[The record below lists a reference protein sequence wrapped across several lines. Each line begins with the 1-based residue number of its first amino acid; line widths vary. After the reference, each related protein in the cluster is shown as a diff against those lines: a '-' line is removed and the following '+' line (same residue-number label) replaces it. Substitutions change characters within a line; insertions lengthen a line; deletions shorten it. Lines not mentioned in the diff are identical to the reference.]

1 MLSRIYRCCPF
12 ITALPRCFPKASAK
26 VVLFFISTNFYYLF
40 FQKNAKKIHFPQNQ
54 WHLYKILSR
63 YDKLLRKYF
72 FYTTSEK
79 LKKNTPRS
87 TKYQKGNNF
96 TLHNAEFAV
105 SLHLRYLIYYMID
118 RKTIEQIMDTAKVEE
133 VVGDFVALR
142 RRGVN
147 MIGLCPFHNEKTPS
161 FTVSPSKNLWKCF
174 GCGKG
179 GKPVHFIMEHEQL
192 SYPDALRWLAKKYHI
207 EIKEREMTDEEKRE
221 ESIRESLFVI
231 NQYALQHFIDTL
243 HESEE
248 GQAIGLNYFRHR
260 GLRDETIKKFCLGY
274 SFERRDSFAKKAV
287 AAGYNPELIAKTGVC
302 YSTDDGRLQ
311 DRFWGRVIFPVH
323 TISGKIVAF
332 GGRILQNNAKAA
344 KYVNSPESEIYHK
357 SDHLYG
363 LYFSKQ
369 AIMQKDRCILVEGY
383 LDVISMHQSGIQNV
397 VASSGTSLTTGQ
409 IKLIHRFTDNVTLLY
424 DGDKAG
430 IKASIRGIDM
440 LLEEGMN
447 INVVL
452 LPDGE
457 DPDSYAQSHSTEE
470 FEQYIER
477 NKVDFIR
484 FKTNLLLDEVGED
497 PIRRAGLIGDVVKS
511 IAVVPN
517 EILRSEYIK
526 KCSEMLNIGEQ
537 LLVKEVAKIRRQKAE
552 ETYKKQISEKNT
564 PAEDTNTPDEAPA
577 MDEFQQSIISNYN
590 NPLHHKEK
598 AIIQFLMKNGGK
610 MLQVPENKANE
621 TPAFLETV
629 NSHLH
634 YSFGD
639 DGIELS
645 HPLYKRIF
653 AEAGEYANDVEF
665 DPEKHFMAHPDAEI
679 SSLTAELCSE
689 QHILGKE
696 AAEQINDERNEQ
708 AVMFEQTTRLAIA
721 YKLSIVDEMLKD
733 TMNRLKD
740 PGVLSNAAALQ
751 EAMEDFKYLKET
763 QGALNDVLK
772 GYGFGN
778 VALNT

>member
-1 MLSRIYRCCPF
+1 MANSDSRRYKIDRET
-12 ITALPRCFPKASAK
+12 IERILDSAK
-26 VVLFFISTNFYYLF
+26 I
-40 FQKNAKKIHFPQNQ
+40 
-54 WHLYKILSR
+54 
-63 YDKLLRKYF
+63 
-72 FYTTSEK
+72 
-79 LKKNTPRS
+79 
-87 TKYQKGNNF
+87 
-96 TLHNAEFAV
+96 
-105 SLHLRYLIYYMID
+105 
-118 RKTIEQIMDTAKVEE
+118 EE
-133 VVGDFVALR
+133 VVGDFVTLK

-147 MIGLCPFHNEKTPS
+147 LIGLCPFHNEKTPS
-161 FTVSPSKNLWKCF
+161 FTVSPAKNLCKCF

-179 GKPVHFIMEHEQL
+179 GNPVHFIMEHEQL
-192 SYPDALRWLAKKYHI
+192 SYYEALRWLAKKYHI

-248 GQAIGLNYFRHR
+248 GRAIGLNYFHHR

-369 AIMQKDRCILVEGY
+369 AIIQKDHCILVEGY
-383 LDVISMHQSGIQNV
+383 LDVISMHQAGIQNV

-409 IKLIHRFTDNVTLLY
+409 IKLIHRFTKNITLLY

-457 DPDSYAQSHSTEE
+457 DPDSYSQTHSTEE
-470 FEQYIER
+470 VEQYIEK

-484 FKTNLLLDEVGED
+484 FKTNLLLNEVGED
-497 PIRRAGLIGDVVKS
+497 PIRRAGLVSDVVKS

-526 KCSEMLNIGEQ
+526 KCSEMLNITEQ
-537 LLVKEVAKIRRQKAE
+537 ILVKEVAKLRRQKAE
-552 ETYKKQISEKNT
+552 EMQKKPSQANT
-564 PAEDTNTPDEAPA
+564 NADENNGNSTDSDSNPAAN
-577 MDEFQQSIISNYN
+577 EFQQSIISSYS
-590 NPLHHKEK
+590 NPLHNKER
-598 AIIQFLMKNGGK
+598 AIIEFLLKNGSK
-610 MLQVPENKANE
+610 MLQVPEDKLSN
-621 TPAFLETV
+621 TPAFTETV
-629 NSHLH
+629 TSHLY
-634 YSFGD
+634 YSFND

-645 HPLYKRIF
+645 HPLYKRMF
-653 AEAGEYANDVEF
+653 AEAGEHANDADF
-665 DPEKHFMAHPDAEI
+665 DPENHFMAHPDVEI
-679 SSLTAELCSE
+679 SKLTAELCGERHLLSKTFSE
-689 QHILGKE
+689 QAG
-696 AAEQINDERNEQ
+696 DERNEQ

-721 YKLSIVDEMLKD
+721 YKLSIVDEMLKE
-733 TMNRLKD
+733 TMGRLKD
-740 PGVLSNAAALQ
+740 PATASDPAALQ

-772 GYGFGN
+772 SYGFGN
-778 VALNT
+778 VALNS

>member
-1 MLSRIYRCCPF
+1 
-12 ITALPRCFPKASAK
+12 
-26 VVLFFISTNFYYLF
+26 
-40 FQKNAKKIHFPQNQ
+40 
-54 WHLYKILSR
+54 
-63 YDKLLRKYF
+63 
-72 FYTTSEK
+72 
-79 LKKNTPRS
+79 
-87 TKYQKGNNF
+87 
-96 TLHNAEFAV
+96 
-105 SLHLRYLIYYMID
+105 MID

-142 RRGVN
+142 KRGVN

-192 SYPDALRWLAKKYHI
+192 SYYDALRWLARRYHI
-207 EIKEREMTDEEKRE
+207 EIKERELTDEEKRE
-221 ESIRESLFVI
+221 ESIRESMFVI
-231 NQYALQHFIDTL
+231 NQYALQYFMDTL
-243 HESEE
+243 HGTDE
-248 GQAIGLNYFRHR
+248 GKAIGLSYFRHR

-274 SFERRDSFAKKAV
+274 SLERRDSFAKTAIT
-287 AAGYNPELIAKTGVC
+287 AGYNPEIIAKTGVC

-323 TISGKIVAF
+323 TLSGKVIAF

-363 LYFSKQ
+363 LYFAKK

-383 LDVISMHQSGIQNV
+383 LDVISMYQAGIENV

-409 IKLIHRFTDNVTLLY
+409 IKLIHRFTNNVTLLY

-452 LPDGE
+452 LPEGE

-470 FEQYIER
+470 VEEYIEK

-511 IAVVPN
+511 IAVIPN
-517 EILRSEYIK
+517 DILRSEYIK
-526 KCSEMLNIGEQ
+526 KCSDMLNVGEQ
-537 LLVKEVAKIRRQKAE
+537 LLVKETAKIRMQRAE
-552 ETYKKQISEKNT
+552 EQQKRRYNETRENESTVNNESATI
-564 PAEDTNTPDEAPA
+564 
-577 MDEFQQSIISNYN
+577 DEFQQNIIDNYSN

-598 AIIQFLMKNGGK
+598 AIIQFLLKNGGK
-610 MLQVPENKANE
+610 LLQVPESKIDG
-621 TPAFLETV
+621 TPSFTESV
-629 NSHLH
+629 ISHLF
-634 YSFGD
+634 YSFD
-639 DGIELS
+639 IDGIEFS
-645 HPLYKRIF
+645 HPLYKKVF
-653 AEAGEYANDVEF
+653 AEASEHASEIGFN
-665 DPEKHFMAHPDAEI
+665 PENHFLAHPDPEVSA
-679 SSLTAELCSE
+679 LAAELCGERYLLSKFFSE
-689 QHILGKE
+689 QNSDDSNELAIL
-696 AAEQINDERNEQ
+696 
-708 AVMFEQTTRLAIA
+708 FEQTTRLAIA
-721 YKLSIVDEMLKD
+721 YKQSIVDEMLKE
-733 TMNRLKD
+733 TMSKLKS
-740 PGVLSNAAALQ
+740 PAVAANPAALQ
-751 EAMEDFKYLKET
+751 ETMEEFKFLKET
-763 QGALNDVLK
+763 QQALNNVLR

-778 VALNT
+778 VALNV

>member
-1 MLSRIYRCCPF
+1 MANSDSRRYKIDRET
-12 ITALPRCFPKASAK
+12 IERILDSAK
-26 VVLFFISTNFYYLF
+26 I
-40 FQKNAKKIHFPQNQ
+40 
-54 WHLYKILSR
+54 
-63 YDKLLRKYF
+63 
-72 FYTTSEK
+72 
-79 LKKNTPRS
+79 
-87 TKYQKGNNF
+87 
-96 TLHNAEFAV
+96 
-105 SLHLRYLIYYMID
+105 
-118 RKTIEQIMDTAKVEE
+118 EE
-133 VVGDFVALR
+133 VVGDFVTLK

-147 MIGLCPFHNEKTPS
+147 LIGLCPFHNEKTPS
-161 FTVSPSKNLWKCF
+161 FTVSPAKNLCKCF

-179 GKPVHFIMEHEQL
+179 GNPVHFIMEHEQL
-192 SYPDALRWLAKKYHI
+192 SYYEALRWLAKKYHI

-369 AIMQKDRCILVEGY
+369 AIIQKDHCILVEGY
-383 LDVISMHQSGIQNV
+383 LDVISMHQAGIQNV

-409 IKLIHRFTDNVTLLY
+409 IKLIHRFTKNITLLY

-452 LPDGE
+452 LPEGE
-457 DPDSYAQSHSTEE
+457 DPDSYSQTHSTEE
-470 FEQYIER
+470 VEQYIEK

-497 PIRRAGLIGDVVKS
+497 PIRRAGLVSDVVKS

-526 KCSEMLNIGEQ
+526 KCSEMLNITEQ
-537 LLVKEVAKIRRQKAE
+537 ILVKEVAKLRKQKAE
-552 ETYKKQISEKNT
+552 EMQKKPSQANTNADENNGNGTDSDNT
-564 PAEDTNTPDEAPA
+564 PVVN
-577 MDEFQQSIISNYN
+577 EFQQSIISSYS
-590 NPLHHKEK
+590 NPLHNKER
-598 AIIQFLMKNGGK
+598 AIIEFLLKNGSK
-610 MLQVPENKANE
+610 MLQVPENKLSN
-621 TPAFLETV
+621 TPAFTETV
-629 NSHLH
+629 TSHLY
-634 YSFGD
+634 YSFND

-645 HPLYKRIF
+645 HPLYKRMF
-653 AEAGEYANDVEF
+653 AEAGEHANDADF
-665 DPEKHFMAHPDAEI
+665 DPENHFMAHPDVEI
-679 SSLTAELCSE
+679 SKLTAELCGERHLLSKTFSE
-689 QHILGKE
+689 QAG
-696 AAEQINDERNEQ
+696 DERNEQ

-721 YKLSIVDEMLKD
+721 YKLSIVDEMLKE
-733 TMNRLKD
+733 TMGRLKD
-740 PGVLSNAAALQ
+740 PATASDPAALQ

-772 GYGFGN
+772 SYGFGN
-778 VALNT
+778 VALNS

>member
-1 MLSRIYRCCPF
+1 MANSDSRRYKIDRET
-12 ITALPRCFPKASAK
+12 IERILDSAK
-26 VVLFFISTNFYYLF
+26 I
-40 FQKNAKKIHFPQNQ
+40 
-54 WHLYKILSR
+54 
-63 YDKLLRKYF
+63 
-72 FYTTSEK
+72 
-79 LKKNTPRS
+79 
-87 TKYQKGNNF
+87 
-96 TLHNAEFAV
+96 
-105 SLHLRYLIYYMID
+105 
-118 RKTIEQIMDTAKVEE
+118 EE
-133 VVGDFVALR
+133 VVGDFVTLK

-147 MIGLCPFHNEKTPS
+147 LIGLCPFHNEKTPS
-161 FTVSPSKNLWKCF
+161 FTVSPAKNLCKCF

-179 GKPVHFIMEHEQL
+179 GNPVHFIMEHEQL
-192 SYPDALRWLAKKYHI
+192 SYYEALRWLAKKYHI

-248 GQAIGLNYFRHR
+248 GRAIGLNYFHHR

-369 AIMQKDRCILVEGY
+369 AIIQKDHCILVEGY
-383 LDVISMHQSGIQNV
+383 LDVISMHQAGIQNV

-409 IKLIHRFTDNVTLLY
+409 IKLIHRFTKNITLLY

-457 DPDSYAQSHSTEE
+457 DPDSYSQTHSTEE
-470 FEQYIER
+470 VEQYIEK

-497 PIRRAGLIGDVVKS
+497 PIRRAGLVSDVVKS

-526 KCSEMLNIGEQ
+526 KCSEMLNITEQ
-537 LLVKEVAKIRRQKAE
+537 ILVKEVAKLRRQKAE
-552 ETYKKQISEKNT
+552 EMQKKPSQANT
-564 PAEDTNTPDEAPA
+564 NADENNGNSTDSDSNPAAN
-577 MDEFQQSIISNYN
+577 EFQQSIISSYS
-590 NPLHHKEK
+590 NPLHNKER
-598 AIIQFLMKNGGK
+598 AIIEFLLKNGSK
-610 MLQVPENKANE
+610 MLQVPEDKLSN
-621 TPAFLETV
+621 TPAFTETV
-629 NSHLH
+629 TSHLY
-634 YSFGD
+634 YSFND

-645 HPLYKRIF
+645 HPLYKRMF
-653 AEAGEYANDVEF
+653 AEAGEHANDADF
-665 DPEKHFMAHPDAEI
+665 DPENHFMAHPDVEI
-679 SSLTAELCSE
+679 SKLTAELCGERHLLSKTFSE
-689 QHILGKE
+689 QAG
-696 AAEQINDERNEQ
+696 DERNEQ

-721 YKLSIVDEMLKD
+721 YKLSIVDEMLKE
-733 TMNRLKD
+733 TMGRLKD
-740 PGVLSNAAALQ
+740 PATASDPAALQ

-772 GYGFGN
+772 SYGFGN
-778 VALNT
+778 VALNS

>member
-1 MLSRIYRCCPF
+1 MAYSDSRRYKIDRET
-12 ITALPRCFPKASAK
+12 IERILDSAK
-26 VVLFFISTNFYYLF
+26 I
-40 FQKNAKKIHFPQNQ
+40 
-54 WHLYKILSR
+54 
-63 YDKLLRKYF
+63 
-72 FYTTSEK
+72 
-79 LKKNTPRS
+79 
-87 TKYQKGNNF
+87 
-96 TLHNAEFAV
+96 
-105 SLHLRYLIYYMID
+105 
-118 RKTIEQIMDTAKVEE
+118 EE
-133 VVGDFVALR
+133 VVGDFVTLK

-147 MIGLCPFHNEKTPS
+147 LIGLCPFHNEKTPS
-161 FTVSPSKNLWKCF
+161 FTVSPAKNLCKCF

-179 GKPVHFIMEHEQL
+179 GNPVHFIMEHEQL
-192 SYPDALRWLAKKYHI
+192 SYYEALRWLAKKYHI

-248 GQAIGLNYFRHR
+248 GKAIGLNYFRHR

-274 SFERRDSFAKKAV
+274 SFERRDSFAKKAI

-369 AIMQKDRCILVEGY
+369 AIIQKDHCILVEGY

-409 IKLIHRFTDNVTLLY
+409 IKLIHRFTKNITLLY

-452 LPDGE
+452 LPEGE
-457 DPDSYAQSHSTEE
+457 DPDSYSQTHSTEE
-470 FEQYIER
+470 VEQYIEK

-497 PIRRAGLIGDVVKS
+497 PIRRAGLVSDVVKS

-526 KCSEMLNIGEQ
+526 KCSEMLDITEQ
-537 LLVKEVAKIRRQKAE
+537 ILVKEVAKLRKQKAE
-552 ETYKKQISEKNT
+552 EMQKKPSQANTNADENNGNGTDSDNT
-564 PAEDTNTPDEAPA
+564 PAIN
-577 MDEFQQSIISNYN
+577 EFQQSIISSYS
-590 NPLHHKEK
+590 NPLHNKEK
-598 AIIQFLMKNGGK
+598 AIIEFLLKNGSK
-610 MLQVPENKANE
+610 MLQVPEDKVSN
-621 TPAFLETV
+621 TPTFTETV
-629 NSHLH
+629 TSHLY
-634 YSFGD
+634 YSFND

-653 AEAGEYANDVEF
+653 AEAGEHANDAGF
-665 DPEKHFMAHPDAEI
+665 DPESHFMAHPDVEI
-679 SSLTAELCSE
+679 SKLTAELCGERHLLSKTFTE
-689 QHILGKE
+689 QAG
-696 AAEQINDERNEQ
+696 DERNEQ
-708 AVMFEQTTRLAIA
+708 AVMFEQTTRIAVA
-721 YKLSIVDEMLKD
+721 YKLSIVDDLLKN

-740 PGVLSNAAALQ
+740 PATTSNPAALQ
-751 EAMEDFKYLKET
+751 EAMEDFKFLKET
-763 QGALNDVLK
+763 QGALNEVLK
-772 GYGFGN
+772 SYGFGN
-778 VALNT
+778 VALNS

>member
-1 MLSRIYRCCPF
+1 MY
-12 ITALPRCFPKASAK
+12 
-26 VVLFFISTNFYYLF
+26 
-40 FQKNAKKIHFPQNQ
+40 
-54 WHLYKILSR
+54 
-63 YDKLLRKYF
+63 
-72 FYTTSEK
+72 
-79 LKKNTPRS
+79 
-87 TKYQKGNNF
+87 
-96 TLHNAEFAV
+96 NAEFAV
-105 SLHLRYLIYYMID
+105 SLRYIYINNVMAYSDTRRYKID
-118 RKTIEQIMDTAKVEE
+118 RETIERILDSAKIEE
-133 VVGDFVALR
+133 VVGDFVTLK

-147 MIGLCPFHNEKTPS
+147 LIGLCPFHNEKTPS
-161 FTVSPSKNLWKCF
+161 FTVSPAKNLCKCF

-179 GKPVHFIMEHEQL
+179 GNPVHFIMEHEQL
-192 SYPDALRWLAKKYHI
+192 SYYEALRWLAKKYHI

-231 NQYALQHFIDTL
+231 NQYALQHFIDAL

-369 AIMQKDRCILVEGY
+369 AIIQKDHCILVEGY

-409 IKLIHRFTDNVTLLY
+409 IRLIHRFTKNITLLY

-440 LLEEGMN
+440 LLEEDMN

-452 LPDGE
+452 LPEGE
-457 DPDSYAQSHSTEE
+457 DPDSYAQTHSTEE
-470 FEQYIER
+470 VEQYIEK

-497 PIRRAGLIGDVVKS
+497 PIRRAGLVSDVVKS

-526 KCSEMLNIGEQ
+526 RCSGMLNIGEQ
-537 LLVKEVAKIRRQKAE
+537 ILVKEVAKLRQQKAE
-552 ETYKKQISEKNT
+552 ETYKKQTQSNDTTAGEK
-564 PAEDTNTPDEAPA
+564 PAAEGAPA
-577 MDEFQQSIISNYN
+577 ATIDEFQQSIISNYN
-590 NPLHHKEK
+590 NPLHNKEK
-598 AIIQFLMKNGGK
+598 AIIQFLLKNGSK
-610 MLQVPENKANE
+610 ILQVPENKTTN
-621 TPAFLETV
+621 TPAFTETV
-629 NSHLH
+629 NSHLY
-634 YSFGD
+634 YSFSD

-653 AEAGEYANDVEF
+653 AEAGEHANDADF
-665 DPEKHFMAHPDAEI
+665 NPESHFMAHPDVEI
-679 SSLTAELCSE
+679 SKLTAELCGERYLLSKAFTE
-689 QHILGKE
+689 QAG
-696 AAEQINDERNEQ
+696 DERNEQ
-708 AVMFEQTTRLAIA
+708 AVMFEQTTRLAVA
-721 YKLSIVDEMLKD
+721 YKLSIVDEMLKE
-733 TMNRLKD
+733 TMNRLKS
-740 PGVLSNAAALQ
+740 PEVLSNPTSLQ

-772 GYGFGN
+772 SYGFGN
-778 VALNT
+778 VAMNV

>member
-1 MLSRIYRCCPF
+1 
-12 ITALPRCFPKASAK
+12 
-26 VVLFFISTNFYYLF
+26 
-40 FQKNAKKIHFPQNQ
+40 
-54 WHLYKILSR
+54 
-63 YDKLLRKYF
+63 
-72 FYTTSEK
+72 
-79 LKKNTPRS
+79 
-87 TKYQKGNNF
+87 
-96 TLHNAEFAV
+96 
-105 SLHLRYLIYYMID
+105 MID

-142 RRGVN
+142 KRGVN

-207 EIKEREMTDEEKRE
+207 EIKERELTDEEKRE

-231 NQYALQHFIDTL
+231 NQYALQYFIDTL

-248 GQAIGLNYFRHR
+248 GKAIGLSYFRHR

-274 SFERRDSFAKKAV
+274 SLERRDSFAKTAT

-323 TISGKIVAF
+323 TISGKVVAF
-332 GGRILQNNAKAA
+332 GGRVLQTNAKAA

-363 LYFSKQ
+363 LYFAKQ

-383 LDVISMHQSGIQNV
+383 LDVISMYQAGIQNV
-397 VASSGTSLTTGQ
+397 VASSGTSLTIGQ
-409 IKLIHRFTDNVTLLY
+409 IRLIHRFTNNVTLLY
-424 DGDKAG
+424 DGDNAG

-452 LPDGE
+452 LPEGE
-457 DPDSYAQSHSTEE
+457 DPDSYAQSHSTKEVEE
-470 FEQYIER
+470 YIER
-477 NKVDFIR
+477 NKVDFIK
-484 FKTNLLLDEVGED
+484 FKTNLLMSEVGDD

-517 EILRSEYIK
+517 DILRSEYIK
-526 KCSEMLNIGEQ
+526 KCSEMLKVGEQ
-537 LLVKEVAKIRRQKAE
+537 LLVKETAKIRMKRAE
-552 ETYKKQISEKNT
+552 EQQKQQYESKLAT
-564 PAEDTNTPDEAPA
+564 QAGEDETHDEATA
-577 MDEFQQSIISNYN
+577 TIDEFQQNIIESYSN
-590 NPLHHKEK
+590 NPLYHKEK
-598 AIIQFLMKNGGK
+598 AIIQFILKNGSK
-610 MLQVPENKANE
+610 LLQVPEEKNSNIPSFTE
-621 TPAFLETV
+621 TII
-629 NSHLH
+629 SHLH
-634 YSFGD
+634 YSFEG

-645 HPLYKRIF
+645 HPLYRKIF
-653 AEAGEYANDVEF
+653 QEAAEHMNEIGF
-665 DPEKHFMAHPDAEI
+665 DPERHFIAHPDAEI
-679 SSLTAELCSE
+679 SRLSAELCGERYLLSKFFNE
-689 QHILGKE
+689 QQK
-696 AAEQINDERNEQ
+696 DERNEL
-708 AVMFEQTTRLAIA
+708 AVLFEQTTRLSVA
-721 YKLSIVDEMLKD
+721 YKLSIIDEMLKE

-740 PGVLSNAAALQ
+740 PATTSNPTALQ

-763 QGALNDVLK
+763 QSALNNVLK
-772 GYGFGN
+772 NYGFGN
-778 VALNT
+778 VALNV